1 MLKSNLQNVLEDCGL
16 GRGNFREMLLSW
28 RSESVM
34 SPSGSAGSAILRE
47 MKRRAQARGR
57 RGASS
62 SSRDLHAENSWKIEI
77 TDMRRET

>member
-16 GRGNFREMLLSW
+16 GRENFREMLLSW

-47 MKRRAQARGR
+47 MKRGTQAQE

-62 SSRDLHAENSWKIEI
+62 PPRDLQAENSWKIEI
-77 TDMRRET
+77 TDMKRET